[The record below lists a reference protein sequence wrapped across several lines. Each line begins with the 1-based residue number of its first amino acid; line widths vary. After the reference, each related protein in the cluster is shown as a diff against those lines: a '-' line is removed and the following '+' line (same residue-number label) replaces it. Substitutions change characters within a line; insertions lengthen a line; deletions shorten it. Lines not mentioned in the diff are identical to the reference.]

1 MRPLTISLV
10 AGAAA
15 LAAAMTAHA
24 QSVNVSAPSIT
35 ETEGVPRLPNVFKDC
50 WEPLPAYCVRP
61 PGLLWFG
68 SAATLRHERRAVSY
82 RTHHI
87 RSAVSR

>member
-1 MRPLTISLV
+1 MSVV

-15 LAAAMTAHA
+15 LAGAMTAHA
-24 QSVNVSAPSIT
+24 QSLDVTTPSIT
-35 ETEGVPRLPNVFKDC
+35 ETEGLPHLPNVFRDC

-68 SAATLRHERRAVSY
+68 SAATLQRERRAVSY
-82 RTHHI
+82 RSHRVRT
-87 RSAVSR
+87 AVSR